1 MKKALFLDRDGII
14 NVDHGYVY
22 KIEEFEFM
30 PNIFELCKLA
40 IKNNYLI
47 IIITNQSGIGR
58 GKYSELDFKRL
69 TKWMNK
75 QFSTK
80 GIQITDVFYCPHH
93 PKKGIGVY
101 LKNCNCRKPAPGLI
115 QQAVKKYQIDVNQS
129 IFIGD
134 KITDI
139 QAAESAG
146 IKNKVLFSNM
156 AHENNLIEFIYVSNL
171 KKINPLFV

>member
-30 PNIFELCKLA
+30 PNIFDICKLA
-40 IKNNYLI
+40 IENNYLI

-58 GKYSELDFKRL
+58 GKYSESDFKKL
-69 TKWMNK
+69 TEWMHK
-75 QFSTK
+75 QFLMQGVK
-80 GIQITDVFYCPHH
+80 ITDVFYCPHH
-93 PKKGIGVY
+93 PKKAIGKY

-115 QQAVKKYQIDVNQS
+115 HQAVKKYQIDVNQS

-156 AHENNLIEFIYVSNL
+156 PPEHSLIEFIYVSDL
-171 KKINPLFV
+171 EKINSLFI